1 MGLFGLGAPEIA
13 VILAVAAFV
22 LGPEKLA
29 SMAKDAGKGLGEM
42 KDVPAGFNEGF
53 QEASSSEE
61 TKGIARSLGATTA
74 AFKDTAADMAG
85 EYKEVAT
92 EFTAGV
98 KEGAQ
103 GASRELVS
111 GLEVTNN
118 LVSDVREGV
127 QTIKTNVNGP
137 AEPKEA
143 EVVQDVPADAPNR
156 TGSA

>member
-1 MGLFGLGAPEIA
+1 M
-13 VILAVAAFV
+13 
-22 LGPEKLA
+22 
-29 SMAKDAGKGLGEM
+29 
-42 KDVPAGFNEGF
+42 
-53 QEASSSEE
+53 
-61 TKGIARSLGATTA
+61 
-74 AFKDTAADMAG
+74 
-85 EYKEVAT
+85 
-92 EFTAGV
+92 
-98 KEGAQ
+98 
-103 GASRELVS
+103 S

>member
-13 VILAVAAFV
+13 VIVAVAAFV

-29 SMAKDAGKGLGEM
+29 GMAKDAGKGLGEM

-53 QEASSSEE
+53 QEGASSDE
-61 TKGIARSLGATTA
+61 TKAIARSLGATTS

-92 EFTAGV
+92 EFSKGI

-103 GASRELVS
+103 GVSKEVVS
-111 GLEVTNN
+111 GLEVTNEK
-118 LVSDVREGV
+118 VSEIREGV
-127 QTIKTNVNGP
+127 KDLKTAIN
-137 AEPKEA
+137 EA
-143 EVVQDVPADAPNR
+143 EIVEDAPNDAPNR